1 MARRADGGPAA
12 SRPHER
18 WAAPDRDLLT
28 LVSPA
33 AMGAPAGGS
42 DAAGRRRYN
51 CRMQAVELMVVRA
64 AIADA
69 RGICDLVN
77 TFARRGEMLPRT
89 MAEVY
94 ENLRDFYV
102 VRDEAGAV
110 LACGGLHIL
119 WEDLA
124 EIKSL
129 AVREDLQG
137 RGLGQRIVA
146 ACLDE
151 AAAIGIKTAFA
162 LTYRPGFFE
171 KLGFRQADVM
181 TLPRKV
187 WGECYRCPKFPGC
200 NEIAMVRE
208 VGG

>member
-1 MARRADGGPAA
+1 MTTLTSAAVIRA
-12 SRPHER
+12 SI
-18 WAAPDRDLLT
+18 
-28 LVSPA
+28 
-33 AMGAPAGGS
+33 S
-42 DAAGRRRYN
+42 DAT
-51 CRMQAVELMVVRA
+51 
-64 AIADA
+64 AIH
-69 RGICDLVN
+69 DLVN
-77 TFARRGEMLPRT
+77 TFARKGEMLPRT

-102 VRDEAGAV
+102 VRDETGDAV
-110 LACGGLHIL
+110 ACGGLHIL

-137 RGLGQRIVA
+137 QRLGARIVE

-151 AAAIGIKTAFA
+151 ARGIGLTTAFA
-162 LTYRPGFFE
+162 LTYRPAFFE
-171 KLGFRQADVM
+171 RLGFVQADVM

-200 NEIAMVRE
+200 NEIAMVRSL
-208 VGG
+208 

>member
-1 MARRADGGPAA
+1 MTTLTSTALIRA
-12 SRPHER
+12 SI
-18 WAAPDRDLLT
+18 
-28 LVSPA
+28 
-33 AMGAPAGGS
+33 S
-42 DAAGRRRYN
+42 DAK
-51 CRMQAVELMVVRA
+51 
-64 AIADA
+64 AIH
-69 RGICDLVN
+69 DLVN
-77 TFARRGEMLPRT
+77 TFARKGEMLPRT

-102 VRDEAGAV
+102 VRNESGEAV
-110 LACGGLHIL
+110 ACGGLHIL

-137 RGLGQRIVA
+137 QRLGARIVE

-151 AAAIGIKTAFA
+151 ARQIGIATAFA
-162 LTYRPGFFE
+162 LTYRPVFFE
-171 KLGFRQADVM
+171 KLGFAQADVM

-200 NEIAMVRE
+200 NEIAMVRPLRAGSE
-208 VGG
+208 N

>member
-1 MARRADGGPAA
+1 
-12 SRPHER
+12 
-18 WAAPDRDLLT
+18 
-28 LVSPA
+28 
-33 AMGAPAGGS
+33 
-42 DAAGRRRYN
+42 
-51 CRMQAVELMVVRA
+51 MVVRA